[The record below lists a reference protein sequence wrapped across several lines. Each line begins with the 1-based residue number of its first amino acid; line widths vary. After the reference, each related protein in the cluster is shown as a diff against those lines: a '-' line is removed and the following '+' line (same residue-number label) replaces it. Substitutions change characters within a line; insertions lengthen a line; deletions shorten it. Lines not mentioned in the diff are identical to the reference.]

1 MNDLNN
7 DDFVTDVVNEYSD
20 TIYRV
25 AFNITKNSADAFDV
39 CQEVFIRLIKTNIKS
54 KTAVI

>member
-7 DDFVTDVVNEYSD
+7 DDFITDVVNEYSD

-25 AFNITKNSADAFDV
+25 ALNITKNSADAFDV
-39 CQEVFIRLIKTNIKS
+39 CQEVFIRLIKT
-54 KTAVI
+54 